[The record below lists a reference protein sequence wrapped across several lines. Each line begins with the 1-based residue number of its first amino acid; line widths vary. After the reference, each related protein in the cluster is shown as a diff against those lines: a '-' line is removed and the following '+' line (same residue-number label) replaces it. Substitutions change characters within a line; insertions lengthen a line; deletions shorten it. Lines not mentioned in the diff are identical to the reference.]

1 MLQQLRFHNRVT
13 KGIHPAVANLLR
25 TTRAAIRPGTG
36 TVIHAMPISDRYTTI
51 VCGAGPAGVLAA
63 YHAAAKGPVLLAEAM
78 SLPRYKSCGGMLHH
92 HTLRTLAE
100 YGDIPEDIVLDPRTV
115 RFRYHDW
122 DRRILKPTDLEF
134 LNVDRARFDE
144 WLTTLLPDNVE
155 LVGNCALR
163 EVTQDHSGVQAT
175 LRIGGEDIT
184 VTCENLI
191 GADGGRS
198 QVRRELGVPGTST
211 YVTLQDF
218 VKLKAPIERFFDCI
232 YMRDI
237 GDEYAYSYVV
247 PKGDVAIVGSVYYP
261 RTKRPWEKQDLTMDI
276 LRSAIPELGE
286 SVSREAAAA
295 LYLRSRADIV
305 TGRGRVLLAGEAGGF
320 MSPSSGEGISYAVN
334 SGRLAGMAVAQSD
347 AGAALS
353 AYDTLTVGIRGN
365 LYRKLRWLP
374 VMESGLGKLVAGFVP
389 APIVSKVTQGL

>member
-1 MLQQLRFHNRVT
+1 
-13 KGIHPAVANLLR
+13 
-25 TTRAAIRPGTG
+25 
-36 TVIHAMPISDRYTTI
+36 MPISEHYTTI
-51 VCGAGPAGVLAA
+51 VAGAGPAGVLAA
-63 YHAAAKGPVLLAEAM
+63 YHAAVSGPVLLTEAM

-92 HTLRTLAE
+92 HTLRTLSE
-100 YGDIPEDIVLDPRTV
+100 YGQVPEEIVLAPRTV

-122 DRRILKPTDLEF
+122 DRRVLKPTDLEF

-144 WLTTLLPDNVE
+144 WLTTLLPPAVE
-155 LVGNCALR
+155 LIGNCALR
-163 EVTQDHSGVQAT
+163 SFRQDADRVYVTLRLDGTDVEVTCD
-175 LRIGGEDIT
+175 
-184 VTCENLI
+184 NLI

-198 QVRRELGVPGTST
+198 QVRRELGVASTST

-218 VKLKAPIERFFDCI
+218 VKLEGPIEPYFDCI

-261 RTKRPWEKQDLTMDI
+261 RTKRPWEKQDLTLDI
-276 LRSAIPELGE
+276 LRSAMPELGI

-334 SGRLAGMAVAQSD
+334 SGRLAGLAVAQASGLD
-347 AGAALS
+347 ALDAYTALT
-353 AYDTLTVGIRGN
+353 ADIRAN
-365 LYRKLRWLP
+365 LFRKMRWLP
-374 VMESGLGKLVAGFVP
+374 VMESALGKVVAGFVP
-389 APIVSKVTQGL
+389 TPIVSRVTQGL

>member
-1 MLQQLRFHNRVT
+1 
-13 KGIHPAVANLLR
+13 
-25 TTRAAIRPGTG
+25 
-36 TVIHAMPISDRYTTI
+36 MPISERYTTI
-51 VCGAGPAGVLAA
+51 IAGAGPAGVLAA
-63 YHAAAKGPVLLAEAM
+63 YHAAVRGPVLLVESM

-92 HTLRTLAE
+92 HTLRTLE
-100 YGDIPEDIVLDPRTV
+100 NYGKIPESIVLEPRTV

-122 DRRILKPTDLEF
+122 DRRVLKPTDLEF

-144 WLTTLLPDNVE
+144 WLTTLLPDTVE

-163 EVTQDHSGVQAT
+163 DVTQDEDGVRVT
-175 LRIGGEDIT
+175 LRLDGKDIE
-184 VTCENLI
+184 VECDNLI

-198 QVRRELGVPGTST
+198 QVRRALGVDSTAT

-218 VKLKAPIERFFDCI
+218 VKLEGPIEPYFDCI

-261 RTKRPWEKQDLTMDI
+261 RTKRPWEKQDLTLDI
-276 LRSAIPELGE
+276 LRSALPELGE

-295 LYLRSRADIV
+295 LYLRSRADVV

-334 SGRLAGMAVAQSD
+334 SGRLAGLAVAQS
-347 AGAALS
+347 GGSSALE
-353 AYDTLTVGIRGN
+353 AYTALTVDIRAN
-365 LYRKLRWLP
+365 LFRKMRWLP
-374 VMESGLGKLVAGFVP
+374 VMESPIAKLCAGFVP
-389 APIVSKVTQGL
+389 TSIVSKVTQGL